1 MLDLLVAD
9 GSGEFP
15 LLVRSRQLEVCGGC
29 VSGSGEVAVDDRR
42 DDPMEEVGRGILDA
56 VGLAS
61 ARFTNTGDTLLSPP
75 TVATAA
81 EACELGDMGLL
92 GVDDLEAAVE
102 GVARRLIKG
111 NHTRD
116 TAHSL
121 SPSNLYAAMYVRTY
135 VQTTQT
141 EYTYVHDMIYGRG
154 SLSRFVELKWG
165 NL

>member
-1 MLDLLVAD
+1 MLDLLVDD

-15 LLVRSRQLEVCGGC
+15 LLVRSRQFEVCGGC

-75 TVATAA
+75 TAATAA

-92 GVDDLEAAVE
+92 GVDDLEAAVD
-102 GVARRLIKG
+102 GVVRRLIKR
-111 NHTRD
+111 NHTMQR
-116 TAHSL
+116 HSSLTL
-121 SPSNLYAAMYVRTY
+121 SSQPIRSY

-141 EYTYVHDMIYGRG
+141 EHMYVHDMVYGRG
-154 SLSRFVELKWG
+154 SIPCFVELKRV